1 MPRRAPSEANLGRFD
16 FVIVGGG
23 TAGCV
28 LANRLSSNGKHS
40 VIVLESGANTQEELL
55 NVRVPLFN
63 SKLKNTNVDWQLK
76 SVTQQHAD
84 GRSIGIPQGKMLGG
98 SSAIN
103 ACLSHRCSPSDYD
116 AWNMPGWEY
125 EQLKHY
131 FCKAETF
138 QDDTTTMAKDL
149 HGQSGPLNVM
159 QQSDDSLLAKHFTKA
174 CQNHGIPQY
183 HDITDVPCQIGVTG
197 IQSTVYR
204 GERTSTGSAYLPPD
218 IQQNRPNLSIAL
230 NCTVKR
236 IVIDQSTNAVTHVE
250 YTSNTDGELY
260 RVSVSKEAIL
270 SAGAILSPLLLLSS
284 GIGSRS
290 ELERLGIEV
299 IADLPGVGKNLQNHW
314 RVPLVHETTRPEMS
328 LHQSIFEKERESL
341 ERITD
346 ANEPSAL
353 SRAWPDAVAYMKV
366 PDSPDNSSSLTNTP
380 QIELFTGGLA
390 LCRELPK
397 LKDVACASVL
407 MVYIAPFSKGSV
419 TLNSDRTPH
428 IDLAL
433 LQDERDLQCIEKG
446 LELSIKIA
454 DDEGYIKNCIK
465 RWILH
470 PYKAEEKQ
478 DIKQYIK
485 DHIDTLHHYA
495 GTCKM
500 GPATDRDAVVD
511 GNLKVHGIHGLRV
524 VDASF
529 FPIVPA
535 GQICFPVIACAEKA
549 SDLILN
555 DCI

>member
-1 MPRRAPSEANLGRFD
+1 MPRLASKDASLGRFD
-16 FVIVGGG
+16 FVIIGGG

-28 LANRLSSNGKHS
+28 LANRLSSNGKHT
-40 VIVLESGANTQEELL
+40 VLVLESGASTQEESL

-63 SKLKNTNVDWQLK
+63 SKLKNTTVDWQLK
-76 SVTQQHAD
+76 STAQQHAD
-84 GRSIGIPQGKMLGG
+84 GRIIGVPQGKVLGG

-138 QDDTTTMAKDL
+138 QDDTAPIASDL

-159 QQSDDSLLAKHFTKA
+159 QQSDDSLLGKHFTKA
-174 CQNHGIPQY
+174 CQNYGMPQY

-197 IQSTVYR
+197 IQSTVYQ

-218 IQQNRPNLSIAL
+218 IQHNRPNLSIAL

-236 IVIDQSTNAVTHVE
+236 ITIDKDTSTVTHVE
-250 YTSNTDGELY
+250 YTDNKDGELY
-260 RVSVSKEAIL
+260 RVNVGKEAIL

-284 GIGSRS
+284 GIGSKS
-290 ELERLGIEV
+290 ELDALSIAA

-328 LHQSIFEKERESL
+328 LHQSIFEKQKESL
-341 ERITD
+341 ERITESK
-346 ANEPSAL
+346 EPSAL
-353 SRAWPDAVAYMKV
+353 SRAWPDAVSYMKV
-366 PDSPDNSSSLTNTP
+366 PNAPDNSSSLANTP

-397 LKDVACASVL
+397 LKDVACASLL

-419 TLNSDRTPH
+419 TLNPDGTPL

-433 LQDERDLQCIEKG
+433 LQDNRDLECLEKG

-454 DDEGYIKNCIK
+454 DDEEYKENCIK

-470 PYKAEEKQ
+470 PYESEEKQ

-485 DHIDTLHHYA
+485 DHVDTLHHYA

-500 GPATDRDAVVD
+500 GSAADRDAVVD
-511 GNLKVHGIHGLRV
+511 GNLKVHGIQGLRV
-524 VDASF
+524 VDASI

-555 DCI
+555 DFA